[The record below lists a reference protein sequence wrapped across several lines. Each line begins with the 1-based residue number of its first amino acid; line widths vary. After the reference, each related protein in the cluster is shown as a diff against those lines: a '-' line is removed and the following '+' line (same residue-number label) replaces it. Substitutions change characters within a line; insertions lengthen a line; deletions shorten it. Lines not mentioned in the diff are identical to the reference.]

1 MSQVAN
7 LNWWDN
13 FNWGECE
20 QAPTSL
26 MAMEIVYTHV
36 PIRTCPTVKLHMH
49 ESDMNRHVSFFA
61 LNPKFYYNNIIIL
74 TMCYKLA
81 SDRETRL
88 QGLAGAE
95 TVSGDNG

>member
-1 MSQVAN
+1 MSQVHVAN

-26 MAMEIVYTHV
+26 MAMAIVYTHV
-36 PIRTCPTVKLHMH
+36 PIRTRPTVKLHMH
-49 ESDMNRHVSFFA
+49 ESDMNRHVSVFA
-61 LNPKFYYNNIIIL
+61 LIPKFYYNIIL

-95 TVSGDNG
+95 TVS